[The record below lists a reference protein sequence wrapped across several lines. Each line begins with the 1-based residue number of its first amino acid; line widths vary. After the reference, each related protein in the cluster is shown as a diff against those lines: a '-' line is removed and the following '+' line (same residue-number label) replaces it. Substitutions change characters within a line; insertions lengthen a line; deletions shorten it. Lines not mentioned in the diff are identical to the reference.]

1 MAAETPN
8 GNIDTEAQRCFIQ
21 AFKELYPVNGMR
33 GISGAA
39 LAKRAGYS
47 RSTFYRSF
55 ESVYDVLRLVEIE
68 ATPYRRMNYLVE
80 HADEVGM
87 KEITDGFLQSFSD
100 REDLIRMLC
109 RHEEDNRY
117 RERLH
122 DCIFPV
128 FRSQA

>member
-8 GNIDTEAQRCFIQ
+8 GGIDNEARRCFIQ
-21 AFKELYPVNGMR
+21 AFKELYPANGMK

-47 RSTFYRSF
+47 RSTFYRNF

-80 HADEVGM
+80 HADEERAKWQAAGVCSSCSRES
-87 KEITDGFLQSFSD
+87 KPFPLLIAHLD
-100 REDLIRMLC
+100 RALASMG
-109 RHEEDNRY
+109 
-117 RERLH
+117 
-122 DCIFPV
+122 
-128 FRSQA
+128 